1 MRCPKCRKKIALND
15 QFCGNCGDRL
25 TQQPGAAKEKRPLFA
40 RLSPKQLRGA
50 GAALVGVIVIIALL
64 LIILPARDK
73 RKSVPK
79 PTNLGAELTP
89 WESRKGAAELGANVI
104 YGKVISLQRG
114 SITIQS
120 LADRKAYTL
129 YVGRRTRYDPR
140 RYPSIGEKVK
150 VLYID
155 DRGYMKATRVQM
167 QP

>member
-1 MRCPKCRKKIALND
+1 MRCPGCGNKIAQRD
-15 QFCGNCGDRL
+15 RFCSNCGDRI
-25 TQQPGAAKEKRPLFA
+25 TQEPTGTKAKSPLLS
-40 RLSPKQLRGA
+40 RLSPKQLRVA
-50 GAALVGVIVIIALL
+50 GAILAGVIVIIALL

-73 RKSVPK
+73 RKSVLR

-89 WESRKGAAELGANVI
+89 WESRKGAAEIGANVI

-129 YVGRRTRYDPR
+129 YVGHRTRYDPP
-140 RYPSIGEKVK
+140 RYPAIGEKIK

-155 DRGYMKATRVQM
+155 DRGYMKATQVQI